1 MIIVNDCSSDNS
13 AELAEKFLSAKNID
27 FKIIKHIKNRGLA
40 AAYNTGIKAAR
51 GELLIFAHQDIE
63 LYKDAF
69 KNLLEPLKDNDII
82 GAYHYTYQSLA
93 VWQKYNFWQKYFFC
107 RWVNKKAYGMNGKF
121 DAFRRIT
128 LLAIGLF
135 DEKKF
140 KSAGEDADLLVRLQG
155 KGKIVKTEAG
165 ILHLHDEKPGFNIF
179 DIIKKQAQLSEAQGA
194 LFRKHCWQLGNIF
207 GLAKNFF
214 REILLLG
221 LCLPIINFFSLALII
236 FYCFFVSRVMF
247 IYEYKNWRAYLLPLL
262 NFSLFF
268 VSLIFSI
275 RGFVTGK
282 QTYH

>member
-1 MIIVNDCSSDNS
+1 MAS
-13 AELAEKFLSAKNID
+13 LTLF
-27 FKIIKHIKNRGLA
+27 A
-40 AAYNTGIKAAR
+40 ASHFWQLVCLTK
-51 GELLIFAHQDIE
+51 
-63 LYKDAF
+63 
-69 KNLLEPLKDNDII
+69 KNL
-82 GAYHYTYQSLA
+82 
-93 VWQKYNFWQKYFFC
+93 
-107 RWVNKKAYGMNGKF
+107 KAPAKMLTCLSGCK
-121 DAFRRIT
+121 
-128 LLAIGLF
+128 
-135 DEKKF
+135 E
-140 KSAGEDADLLVRLQG
+140 